1 MSLLEQMAALGA
13 PRVLALAE
21 PEVGLRALIVLDD
34 VTLGPAAGGVRTR
47 DYPDEVSA
55 LADAAALARA
65 MTVKCALAG
74 LAAGGGK
81 AVLWPPPPALR
92 SAAFERLGARIE
104 ELGGLFRTAGDLGTG
119 PADLAALARGTRF
132 VHTEERALA
141 GAVARGL
148 VGCVR
153 ACVRVRGAASDGDL
167 SGLHVAVQGVGAI
180 GAAVARALAAQG
192 ARLTLADI
200 DTARVAALAD
210 ELGAR
215 VVAPDAL
222 LGLDCDVLAPCAVGG
237 VIGPAQAV
245 ALRAF
250 ALCGAANN
258 LLAGADIAAL
268 LAERGVL
275 VVPDQLASAG
285 AVIEGI
291 ADTVMGLDAA
301 QRLALIDRLGATA
314 EEVLRAARASGRS
327 SHQVALERAHAILR
341 AAAQGKSQAARR
353 A

>member
-119 PADLAALARGTRF
+119 AADLAAMARSTRF

-148 VGCVR
+148 VGCLR
-153 ACVRVRGAASDGDL
+153 ACVRVRDGAGAHDL
-167 SGLHVAVQGVGAI
+167 AGLHVAVQGAGAI
-180 GAAVARALAAQG
+180 GAAVARALAAHG

-200 DTARVAALAD
+200 DAARVGALAD

-215 VVAPDAL
+215 VVAPGAL
-222 LGLDCDVLAPCAVGG
+222 LATACDVLAPCAVGG
-237 VIGPAQAV
+237 VIGPTEAAAV
-245 ALRAF
+245 RAF
-250 ALCGAANN
+250 AICGAANN
-258 LLAGADIAAL
+258 VLAGADIAAL

-291 ADTVMGLDAA
+291 ADTVMGLDATA
-301 QRLALIDRLGATA
+301 RLALIDQLGATA
-314 EEVLRAARASGRS
+314 EEVLRAARSSGRS

-341 AAAQGKSQAARR
+341 AAAQGKAQAARK